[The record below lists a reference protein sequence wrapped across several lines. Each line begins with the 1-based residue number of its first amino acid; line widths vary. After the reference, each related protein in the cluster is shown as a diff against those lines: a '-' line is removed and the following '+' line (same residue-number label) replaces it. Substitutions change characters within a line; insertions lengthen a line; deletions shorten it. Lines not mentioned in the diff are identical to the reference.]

1 MTIDI
6 AKLNEISRYLSY
18 ILRHKPESIGL
29 QLDTEGW
36 ADIAALIA
44 CTGKHGHAIDKT
56 TIQAVVAT
64 NNKQR
69 FILSDDNQR
78 IRAVQGHS
86 IPSVRRTYPEKA
98 PPKILYHGTA
108 TRFLESIRQHGLT
121 PGARHH
127 VHLSIDIST
136 AIAVGKRHGEPVT
149 LEISA
154 LSMYQRGFKFYLAE
168 NEVWLTDAVPA
179 EFIHAIIYKSR

>member
-1 MTIDI
+1 MPGKRIR
-6 AKLNEISRYLSY
+6 KSY
-18 ILRHKPESIGL
+18 RTVRPKDR
-29 QLDTEGW
+29 QNR
-36 ADIAALIA
+36 AVNLIA

>member
-56 TIQAVVAT
+56 TDLPPVLVRTAV
-64 NNKQR
+64 R
-69 FILSDDNQR
+69 
-78 IRAVQGHS
+78 
-86 IPSVRRTYPEKA
+86 VR
-98 PPKILYHGTA
+98 G
-108 TRFLESIRQHGLT
+108 
-121 PGARHH
+121 
-127 VHLSIDIST
+127 
-136 AIAVGKRHGEPVT
+136 
-149 LEISA
+149 
-154 LSMYQRGFKFYLAE
+154 
-168 NEVWLTDAVPA
+168 
-179 EFIHAIIYKSR
+179 